1 MRWRSV
7 LLTACSALALAGC
20 GGDEQKVE
28 RRTDTTP
35 RIDGSV
41 AGRLAVTS
49 DNIARLLESG
59 NSCAAAQEAARLRTD
74 LNASIG
80 AIPDLY
86 VEDLSGLV
94 NEIQAQIPP
103 CETEGSDDDGKKK
116 QKKDKNEKKKQ
127 HKHKHKHKHG
137 DADEGDD

>member
-7 LLTACSALALAGC
+7 LLTACSAVALAGC
-20 GGDEQKVE
+20 GGEEQRVE

-35 RIDGSV
+35 RIQRALAD
-41 AGRLAVTS
+41 RLAAQS
-49 DNIARLLESG
+49 DQVASLLESG
-59 NSCAAAQEAARLRTD
+59 DSCGAAAEAASLRAD
-74 LNASIG
+74 LTASIG

-103 CETEGSDDDGKKK
+103 CSDKPAGEDEGKKK
-116 QKKDKNEKKKQ
+116 HKKK
-127 HKHKHKHKHG
+127 KHKHG
-137 DADEGDD
+137 DGEGDD